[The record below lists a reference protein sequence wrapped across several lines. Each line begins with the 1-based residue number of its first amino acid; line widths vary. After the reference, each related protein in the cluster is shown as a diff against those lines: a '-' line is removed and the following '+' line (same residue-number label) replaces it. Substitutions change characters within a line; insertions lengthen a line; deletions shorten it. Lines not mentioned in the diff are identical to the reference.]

1 MSSRLERLL
10 HFVTSHSARDV
21 PKVGI
26 GSGQVSSLFKSNAG
40 KQSLKFRFPDAAI
53 RHLVLA
59 TLCGPSP
66 LGRHNGSL
74 PSAVA
79 VQRCG

>member
-1 MSSRLERLL
+1 MVRDSFVPDSRRMVIL
-10 HFVTSHSARDV
+10 TT
-21 PKVGI
+21 KVWF

-59 TLCGPSP
+59 TLCGRSYYWIAVTQNVELTRRPS
-66 LGRHNGSL
+66 GRSG
-74 PSAVA
+74 
-79 VQRCG
+79 